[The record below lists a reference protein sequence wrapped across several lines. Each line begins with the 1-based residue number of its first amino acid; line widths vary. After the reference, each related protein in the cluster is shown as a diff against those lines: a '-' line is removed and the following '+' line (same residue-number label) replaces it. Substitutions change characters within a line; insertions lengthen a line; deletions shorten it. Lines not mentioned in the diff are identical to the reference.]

1 LSETTVCYDE
11 KCYEENIRE
20 PSLLVHKASIDPSKI
35 KESIDKQK
43 TNFFAKLGFL
53 KPKRVEIDCESVSL
67 FYEPF
72 HFVKA
77 RYHIDYYK
85 KNIYSIGV
93 DEKVSEVIVFGQKL
107 IPKSPKRMKKLLKRA
122 SVEIKLPAE
131 DRIIHEVAVNIAQD
145 RKGREVDTRKLPSA
159 PAFAEPEKALA
170 EYGEKARKPE
180 FSTNKLIN
188 DIREKIVKKPSE
200 AERIVEEVFE
210 VSKNSLIYT
219 PVYEARCRYLKTG
232 EIKIIPISGVTGKP
246 FNP

>member
-1 LSETTVCYDE
+1 VESTVCFEE
-11 KCYEENIRE
+11 KCNGERVRE
-20 PSLLVHKASIDPSKI
+20 PNLVVHEASVDLSGIRKI
-35 KESIDKQK
+35 VDKQK
-43 TNFFAKLGFL
+43 TKFFTKLGFL
-53 KPKRVEIDCESVSL
+53 KPKREDIDCELVSL
-67 FYEPF
+67 YYEPF
-72 HFVKA
+72 HIVNA
-77 RYHIDYYK
+77 RYRVDYYRR
-85 KNIYSIGV
+85 NIYTLRV
-93 DEKVSEVIVFGQKL
+93 DENVSEVIIFDQKVD
-107 IPKSPKRMKKLLKRA
+107 PENPKRVKNLLKR
-122 SVEIKLPAE
+122 SHREIKLPAE
-131 DRIIHEVAVNIAQD
+131 DRIIHEAAAHVAQD
-145 RKGREVDTRKLPSA
+145 RTGREIDPSKLPSA
-159 PAFAEPEKALA
+159 PALKEPEKALA